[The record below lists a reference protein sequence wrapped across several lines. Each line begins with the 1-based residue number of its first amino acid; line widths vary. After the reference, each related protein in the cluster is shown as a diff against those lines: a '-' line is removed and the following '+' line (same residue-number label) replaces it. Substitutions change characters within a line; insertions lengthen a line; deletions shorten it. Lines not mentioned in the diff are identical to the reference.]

1 MAMRAKL
8 ESLAAGVEQTR
19 ADFLRTEL
27 MMGMTCFRVAVSR
40 ACLGDPAAA
49 DALRQARK
57 AYDVAARQLP
67 LLGAAKGLPL
77 EEKLQELGQQLG
89 VPPA

>member
-1 MAMRAKL
+1 MGAEL
-8 ESLAAGVEQTR
+8 ESLAAAIEQTR

-27 MMGMTCFRVAVSR
+27 MVGTTFFRIAVSR
-40 ACLGDPAAA
+40 ACLRDPAAA
-49 DALRQARK
+49 DAMRQARK
-57 AYDVAARQLP
+57 AYDVARQLP
-67 LLGAAKGLPL
+67 LLGAAKRVPL